1 LKLVD
6 KFLPANFNLIFL
18 IFIVLAFYCLL
29 AAFWKARS
37 CLHGLMLMRHPPSG
51 MPLGI
56 TPSRQLHGKT
66 SAEWQLHGKTSA
78 ADHAGSPTMQVVAVY
93 KNKKNN

>member
-66 SAEWQLHGKTSA
+66 SAEWQLHGRCRPCRQS
-78 ADHAGSPTMQVVAVY
+78 DHAGSGCIQ
-93 KNKKNN
+93 K